1 MSTSA
6 DADDEALLSK
16 IQLLMDTTHHDEFL
30 LIVLV
35 LLTRV
40 ADDAKL
46 EKIWFDNRDVLVPYC
61 CRLEKYEYL
70 HIVARL
76 VSRLS
81 RDTVSPQ
88 VFQVLFRALA
98 KREETRAPLSAF
110 DTDLCLALC
119 IMPQDEISI
128 VLDTAWDRFHQ
139 VCAENI
145 VTQKDADDSVAPAS
159 QDSSGEWTVV
169 NETLEALLIADE
181 QDLETSFQQAILL
194 LFMANGPYL
203 CMSRVPL
210 WYKPMM
216 SLATNDDGPP
226 SSLRPQWHSVL
237 LQCTLQMAIHVPQ
250 QFSPILVNSKSTSSR
265 LIKILF
271 AYITSSSPQINSD
284 LVSLAWTTLASMVQA
299 FGFGWAM
306 MSGSGSLG
314 NATLLCTILR
324 MATGEWRIQL
334 GRLVVDGTAADDTIE
349 PCGRV
354 IVAVLFHVMHLADN
368 KREKFQINGSALLH
382 LRNSLQDA
390 LHSTVQFL
398 CQPITQP
405 TDSSKSSQAMAGRVL
420 GGLLTEFDVWDG
432 LPNGVSTDETLKA
445 LSSALQYTDKNQGA
459 LLQSLVMVLASV
471 EDKDYCVKYLDKYY
485 LLGKTLIQ
493 FLIRFWKDGATKD
506 TAEYTAACQIAELWF
521 SLTSPPPSVTAP
533 LRKAIFQWIRKE
545 VASNS
550 PKNALALAPAVDCLL
565 MLFGQDV
572 IPSQREAQV
581 MQRALDLCDD

>member
-1 MSTSA
+1 
-6 DADDEALLSK
+6 
-16 IQLLMDTTHHDEFL
+16 
-30 LIVLV
+30 
-35 LLTRV
+35 
-40 ADDAKL
+40 
-46 EKIWFDNRDVLVPYC
+46 
-61 CRLEKYEYL
+61 
-70 HIVARL
+70 
-76 VSRLS
+76 
-81 RDTVSPQ
+81 
-88 VFQVLFRALA
+88 
-98 KREETRAPLSAF
+98 
-110 DTDLCLALC
+110 
-119 IMPQDEISI
+119 
-128 VLDTAWDRFHQ
+128 
-139 VCAENI
+139 
-145 VTQKDADDSVAPAS
+145 
-159 QDSSGEWTVV
+159 
-169 NETLEALLIADE
+169 
-181 QDLETSFQQAILL
+181 
-194 LFMANGPYL
+194 
-203 CMSRVPL
+203 
-210 WYKPMM
+210 
-216 SLATNDDGPP
+216 
-226 SSLRPQWHSVL
+226 
-237 LQCTLQMAIHVPQ
+237 
-250 QFSPILVNSKSTSSR
+250 
-265 LIKILF
+265 
-271 AYITSSSPQINSD
+271 
-284 LVSLAWTTLASMVQA
+284 
-299 FGFGWAM
+299 
-306 MSGSGSLG
+306 
-314 NATLLCTILR
+314 
-324 MATGEWRIQL
+324 
-334 GRLVVDGTAADDTIE
+334 
-349 PCGRV
+349 
-354 IVAVLFHVMHLADN
+354 MHLADN

-445 LSSALQYTDKNQGA
+445 LSAALQYTDKNQGA